1 MTKRV
6 VAKAIVRLPE
16 GPPMASYVKMAVW
29 RNSQKRLEAILRYAS
44 MEAAIVTAAEKDNG
58 TANSSS
64 IRRLAISG
72 DA

>member
-1 MTKRV
+1 
-6 VAKAIVRLPE
+6 
-16 GPPMASYVKMAVW
+16 
-29 RNSQKRLEAILRYAS
+29 